1 MAVNF
6 DKADERRKY
15 IESRFSDLLDN
26 INRSYGSELMERL
39 VKRLEKTLE
48 VFDADMR
55 TILTDLDEKDR
66 QFNETLPEIERLKQ
80 DYLKHRE
87 KQLENVALPTA
98 EESGNTES
106 DSATENAEDADDE
119 IIRKIEQRRKK
130 R

>member
-6 DKADERRKY
+6 EKADERRKY

-55 TILTDLDEKDR
+55 SILSEMDEKDR
-66 QFNETLPEIERLKQ
+66 LFNEKLPEIERLKS
-80 DYLKHRE
+80 DYLQHRE
-87 KQLENVALPTA
+87 AELAKVATTDPEA
-98 EESGNTES
+98 AQDPEAGEKDPS
-106 DSATENAEDADDE
+106 DDGDDE